1 VGAFAIKLAKAA
13 NLHLIIAIAG
23 SGLDFAS
30 SLIDS
35 GAGDVVLDYRNEPEQ
50 LQRDIA
56 NALTASRA
64 LDAVVSEHSSW
75 DVCLAFLVADTLVA
89 TVLPLTETVHLPGG
103 TTQAQLVM
111 VGDVHDVF
119 SEKPSG
125 REFGY
130 IMMCAFVRGLREGW
144 LSGDLHEGVPG
155 RLDGVQNGLAEQRP
169 SQRQKTHVPDRRD
182 N

>member
-1 VGAFAIKLAKAA
+1 MCAW
-13 NLHLIIAIAG
+13 
-23 SGLDFAS
+23 
-30 SLIDS
+30 
-35 GAGDVVLDYRNEPEQ
+35 R
-50 LQRDIA
+50 
-56 NALTASRA
+56 
-64 LDAVVSEHSSW
+64 SW
-75 DVCLAFLVADTLVA
+75 WLTLVA

-144 LSGDLHEGVPG
+144 LSGDLHEGVSG

-169 SQRQKTHVPDRRD
+169 SQRQKTHVLDRRD
-182 N
+182 S